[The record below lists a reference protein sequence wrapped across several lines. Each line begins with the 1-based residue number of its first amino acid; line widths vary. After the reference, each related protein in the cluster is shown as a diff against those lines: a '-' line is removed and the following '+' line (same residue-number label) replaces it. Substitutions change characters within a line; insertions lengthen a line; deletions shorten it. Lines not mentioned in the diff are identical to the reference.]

1 MSLNISKII
10 EDINEL
16 AKHLIHSINENDN
29 KIYKAKNTLEKTNP
43 LTLIEQLQKLSP
55 GFDFPSPA
63 EFIDTISENIPA
75 KPLPEDFRVIG
86 IDGSHIDIDR
96 HIAIDCYLI
105 NIGGCILVYGQT
117 PEAKLFSKPKLYSD
131 YEELHII
138 NPLIKTHEIP
148 VTGEVLSLT
157 RDIQEVESLA
167 NTIEENNSS
176 LPTIAFLDGTLIK
189 WSFPSTGSDF
199 LRDYFIKKGIVKS
212 LDKIENIAS
221 KNPLGVV
228 SYISKPRATDIVN
241 LLRISNNYCSF
252 LTTDC
257 RSNCST
263 FEHTKRPCS
272 DLNNI
277 LDRDVFSLT
286 LKPLHRSSLFK
297 SSSTIVKNYYQTHQ
311 IFFYYVNTGNEIAR
325 IELPEWAAMNKD
337 ILELS
342 HSIVLQQSEKGLG
355 YPVCISEAHEQ
366 AILTMSD
373 RKEFEKIIER
383 TIQQYNLLGSGSSEK
398 SKSKRIKAI

>member
-1 MSLNISKII
+1 MSLNITKILG
-10 EDINEL
+10 DINQL
-16 AKHLIHSINENDN
+16 AKHLIQSITERNN
-29 KIYKAKNTLEKTNP
+29 KIYKAKDTLETVSTTA
-43 LTLIEQLQKLSP
+43 LLEQLEKLSP

-63 EFIDTISENIPA
+63 GLVDTISENIPA
-75 KPLPEDFRVIG
+75 KPLPENFRVIG
-86 IDGSHIDIDR
+86 IDGSHIDVDR

-105 NIGGCILVYGQT
+105 NIGGCILMYGQK
-117 PEAKLFSKPKLYSD
+117 PEAHLFSNPKLYSN

-138 NPLIKTHEIP
+138 DPSIKTREFP
-148 VTGEVLSLT
+148 VTGELLSLT

-167 NTIEENNSS
+167 TTIEETKSR

-189 WSFPSTGSDF
+189 WGFPATGSDF

-212 LDKIENIAS
+212 LNKIENIAS
-221 KNPLGVV
+221 KNPLGVI

-241 LLRISNNYCSF
+241 LLRISNNYCPFS
-252 LTTDC
+252 TTDC

-277 LDRDVFSLT
+277 LDRDIFSLM
-286 LKPLHRSSLFK
+286 LKPLHRSSLFQ

-311 IFFYYVNTGNEIAR
+311 VFFYYVNTGYEIAR
-325 IELPEWAAMNKD
+325 IELPQWAAMNKD

-342 HSIVLQQSEKGLG
+342 HSIVLQQSKKGLG

-373 RKEFEKIIER
+373 RKEFETIIER
-383 TIQQYNLLGSGSSEK
+383 TIQQHNLLGSGSSEK